1 MQALP
6 QGARP
11 LCSWLLHALGRFSD
25 HLGTMDSMV
34 FEVAKLDEA
43 TMFVTLTVKGKV
55 ICWFQTLVWYEVP

>member
-1 MQALP
+1 MWALP

-43 TMFVTLTVKGKV
+43 TMFVTLTVKGK
-55 ICWFQTLVWYEVP
+55 ICWF